1 MMSAARVVAVSWLV
15 FLLGF
20 FGGIFVYYTKVWPYG
35 VLEEIRDFATGHDEE
50 STSLMEKIKN
60 DLEFEPSRY
69 ITGGADAIFPSNQY
83 SGHLLQGEMGKES
96 ARSADISR
104 FFEVKGLPLHPRRKN
119 PMIFFS
125 DDAPKGYRLIY
136 GTFDFE
142 EELHGAV
149 LIDPDGDVA
158 NVWRVS
164 QEGVEWEHNSD
175 TNVFPHGIDIA
186 PDGSIVVAFDSGHT
200 LTRYGY
206 CGEVLWRIQ
215 GEFSHSVA
223 FDGGGSIWAMSY
235 EGNDEDGLTGATLV
249 KIDFETGETLK
260 TIYLTDVMEANPA
273 IDIFGIKQGD
283 TREGSK
289 WDDDVWHLNDVEAL
303 PEKLEPY
310 YPGFDAGDLLMSL
323 RSPNLVFVMDPETLA
338 VKWWR
343 QGLTRRQHDPD
354 WNPNG
359 TITIFNNNMHR
370 GYSNIY
376 ELDPVTFESRIIVD
390 GEAYGFYTWWR
401 GKHQYLQGGGVLV
414 TSPDQGRVFE
424 TDPEGNITFEF
435 LNVYG
440 EDNQLLT
447 LSEAIFLPT
456 DFFERDLSC
465 Q

>member
-1 MMSAARVVAVSWLV
+1 MMRAVRVVAASWLV
-15 FLLGF
+15 FLVGF

-35 VLEEIRDFATGHDEE
+35 VLKEIKDFATGHAEE

-69 ITGGADAIFPSNQY
+69 ITGDADPLFPNNQY
-83 SGHLLQGEMGKES
+83 SGHLLQGEMGKAS
-96 ARSADISR
+96 TRSVDISR
-104 FFEVKGLPLHPRRKN
+104 FFEVKGLPLNSRREN
-119 PMIFFS
+119 PIIFFS
-125 DDAPKGYRLIY
+125 DDAPQGYRLIF

-142 EELHGAV
+142 EGLHGAV
-149 LIDPDGDVA
+149 LIDPDGDVV
-158 NVWRVS
+158 NVWKVS

-186 PDGSIVVAFDSGHT
+186 PDGSIVVAFDSGQT

-206 CGEVLWRIQ
+206 CGEVIWRIE
-215 GEFSHSVA
+215 GGFSHCVTL
-223 FDGGGSIWAMSY
+223 DGAGNIWTMLYEDSGSEVPDTI
-235 EGNDEDGLTGATLV
+235 LV
-249 KIDFETGETLK
+249 KISFETGETLEK
-260 TIYLTDVMEANPA
+260 INVDDIMQANPY
-273 IDIFGIKQGD
+273 IDIFGIKQTD
-283 TREGSK
+283 SREGSK
-289 WDDDVWHLNDVEAL
+289 WDFDYWHLNDVEAL
-303 PEKLEPY
+303 PESLEPH
-310 YPGFDAGDLLMSL
+310 YPNFDAGDLLVSL
-323 RSPNLVFVMDPETLA
+323 RSPNLVFVMDPETLE

-354 WNPNG
+354 WNRNG
-359 TITIFNNNMHR
+359 TITIFDNNMHR

-376 ELDPVTFESRIIVD
+376 ELDPVTFESRIIVN
-390 GEAYGFYTWWR
+390 GESYGFYTWWR

-424 TDPEGNITFEF
+424 VDSEGKITFEF
-435 LNVYG
+435 FNVYG